1 MGGGE
6 APGPGREPWALRD
19 ARDFARWAKHVSPP
33 PDAAGRERRARARD
47 ACVWL
52 PMLGGHA
59 GCGPPAGDEV
69 VQPVLRPAAGT
80 ECVPSLILSLG
91 LAAWPSG
98 TSFQLPADAKL
109 CGQRPR
115 LSRSPRIYT
124 GNGARHVVAID
135 RAGECQ
141 AEAQRGCA
149 AAWGHTPQD
158 RSRVWVQAPAVP
170 TEPGAPL
177 RVSAPGPQPLSDRRG
192 RPATRRPEAAPAS
205 LSLSAL
211 TVQSAVSPIKLTH
224 PPNSGSSR
232 GA

>member
-1 MGGGE
+1 MSSSVIKASAGGGGE

-59 GCGPPAGDEV
+59 GCGPPTGDEV

-109 CGQRPR
+109 CGPRPR
-115 LSRSPRIYT
+115 LSRSPESALGMGPGTSWPSIERGNARPRPRGAVQLLGDTHRKT
-124 GNGARHVVAID
+124 G
-135 RAGECQ
+135 
-141 AEAQRGCA
+141 AESGSRPRPC
-149 AAWGHTPQD
+149 PQ
-158 RSRVWVQAPAVP
+158 SRVLPSGSPPLAP
-170 TEPGAPL
+170 
-177 RVSAPGPQPLSDRRG
+177 
-192 RPATRRPEAAPAS
+192 S
-205 LSLSAL
+205 LSVTGGVDLR
-211 TVQSAVSPIKLTH
+211 PGGRKL
-224 PPNSGSSR
+224 PLPAFLCR
-232 GA
+232 L